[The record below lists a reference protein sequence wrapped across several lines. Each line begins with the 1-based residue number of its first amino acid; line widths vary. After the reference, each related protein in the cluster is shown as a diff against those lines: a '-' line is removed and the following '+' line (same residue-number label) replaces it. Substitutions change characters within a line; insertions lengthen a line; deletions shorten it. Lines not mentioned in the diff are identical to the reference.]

1 MINFMNK
8 GSKIFEFIIMENISI
23 DLGKK
28 EEKNGYLKLII
39 GPMFSG
45 KTSQLIREVRRY
57 RSIGKNVLCIN
68 HSINKRFGRDDIV
81 SHDLVALDNN
91 IITDKLCSIY
101 EDSEMLKY
109 NDADIIAI
117 EELQFFPDAYDFVIS
132 SVEKDLKNVICC
144 GLDGDFL
151 RQPFGDVLRLI
162 PICDKMERVSAFCSI
177 CANGTP
183 GIFSKKISGGC
194 KVVEV
199 GAGDTY
205 IPVCRKCYL
214 RE

>member
-1 MINFMNK
+1 
-8 GSKIFEFIIMENISI
+8 MENVSI
-23 DLGKK
+23 DLYRK

-45 KTSQLIREVRRY
+45 KTSSLIREVRRY

-101 EDSEMLKY
+101 ENSEMLKKY

-117 EELQFFPDAYDFVIS
+117 EELQFFPDAYEFVCV
-132 SVEKDLKNVICC
+132 SVEKDLKHVICC

-162 PICDKMERVSAFCSI
+162 PLCDTMERVSAFCKF

-183 GIFSKKISGGC
+183 GIFSKKISGSDSR
-194 KVVEV
+194 VEV

-205 IPVCRKCYL
+205 VPVCRRCYL
-214 RE
+214 QE